1 MQIKGEIV
9 EPKNIQFTDIQT
21 AIDHEDF
28 SKSMNVSLATDCHL
42 QIVDILRRKS
52 ATHVILKTV
61 ACLTYERL
69 VQNKG
74 PIVVLLQKI
83 LQLNNVAEMLSNISF
98 CRIGVLINTSMD
110 EEFDKNDEK
119 GL

>member
-1 MQIKGEIV
+1 
-9 EPKNIQFTDIQT
+9 
-21 AIDHEDF
+21 
-28 SKSMNVSLATDCHL
+28 MNVSLATDCHL
-42 QIVDILRRKS
+42 QIVDILRRKT

-61 ACLTYERL
+61 ACLTYGRL

-83 LQLNNVAEMLSNISF
+83 LQLNNVAEMLSDISF

-119 GL
+119 GLQTLYSIYGNSFYLKYLLVLNVTWIR